1 MRYENAY
8 VWFVFLSALDLLFT
22 WLVFD
27 RGGYEA
33 NALAATVLRHTGLV
47 GLVLFKFAVVLFVI
61 MLCEGVGRKSVT
73 AGRTLAVAAVGITC
87 LPVALAI
94 LELLARR

>member
-33 NALAATVLRHTGLV
+33 NALAANVLRHGGLV
-47 GLVLFKFAVVLFVI
+47 SLVLFKFAVVVFVI
-61 MLCEGVGRKSVT
+61 LLCEAVGRKSPQ
-73 AGRTLAVAAVGITC
+73 AGRTLALAAVGITC
-87 LPVALAI
+87 VPVAVAI
-94 LELLARR
+94 LELLPLR